1 MMIGETQGGPGAPSD
16 MAASLSSVV
25 KSYPLGATSVVAL
38 RGVSLSIAAGGF
50 VVVRG
55 PSGSGKSTLLNLLG
69 CIDAPDA
76 GCVRLNGVDVST
88 LSDRQRTD
96 FRARHIGF
104 VFQSFNL
111 VPVLTAAENVAYP
124 LQLLDLPAAE
134 CRRRARAALDEVGLR
149 GLYDRMPGALSG
161 GQRQRVAVARAL
173 VKRPALI
180 LADEPTANLD
190 QETGADL
197 IALMRAIQR
206 TTGCTFIFSSHDPK
220 LIADADQQVLLRD
233 GGVVNTIRRQDLF
246 RHHRTEARLS
256 NELA

>member
-1 MMIGETQGGPGAPSD
+1 MIGENTLGETPPPD
-16 MAASLSSVV
+16 MAASLSHVI
-25 KSYPLGATSVVAL
+25 KSYRLGATSVVAL
-38 RGVSLSIAAGGF
+38 RSVSLSIAAGGF

-76 GCVRLNGVDVST
+76 GTVRLNGIDVST
-88 LSDRQRTD
+88 LSDRQRTA

-134 CRRRARAALDEVGLR
+134 CKARARAALDEVGLA

-197 IALMRAIQR
+197 IALMRSIQR
-206 TTGCTFIFSSHDPK
+206 ATGCTFIFSSHDPK

-233 GGVVNTIRRQDLF
+233 GAVIDMIKRQDLF
-246 RHHRTEARLS
+246 RHHRQEMRLS

>member
-1 MMIGETQGGPGAPSD
+1 MSVALAD
-16 MAASLSSVV
+16 VV
-25 KSYPLGATSVVAL
+25 KSYRLGSTSVVAL
-38 RGVSLSIAAGGF
+38 RGVSLTVAAGAF

-76 GCVRLNGVDVST
+76 GCVRLNGIDVSS
-88 LSDRQRTD
+88 LPDAQRTA
-96 FRARHIGF
+96 FRATHIGF
-104 VFQSFNL
+104 VFQNFNL
-111 VPVLTAAENVAYP
+111 VPVLTALENVAYP
-124 LQLLDLPAAE
+124 LQLLTMDAAE
-134 CRRRARAALDEVGLR
+134 CRRRARAALDEVGLS
-149 GLYDRMPGALSG
+149 GLHDRLPGALSG

-190 QETGADL
+190 SETGAQL
-197 IALMRAIQR
+197 IAVMRGIQR
-206 TTGCTFIFSSHDPK
+206 ATGCTFIFSSHDPK

-233 GGVVNTIRRQDLF
+233 GTIIDVVRRRDLF
-246 RHHRTEARLS
+246 RHPSPAMRLS

>member
-1 MMIGETQGGPGAPSD
+1 MIGDNTLGETPPPD
-16 MAASLSSVV
+16 MAASLSHVV
-25 KSYPLGATSVVAL
+25 KSYRLGATSVVAL
-38 RGVSLSIAAGGF
+38 RSVSLSIAAGGF

-76 GCVRLNGVDVST
+76 GTVRLNGIDVST
-88 LSDRQRTD
+88 LSDRQRTA

-134 CRRRARAALDEVGLR
+134 CKARARAALDEVGLA

-197 IALMRAIQR
+197 IALMRSIQR
-206 TTGCTFIFSSHDPK
+206 ATGCTFIFSSHDPK

-233 GGVVNTIRRQDLF
+233 GAVIDMIKRQDLF
-246 RHHRTEARLS
+246 RHHRQEMRLS